1 MTSRSPAEG
10 NIGPVLTE
18 LWFAPEQAQAVALE
32 REAAT
37 EIGPGHQLNGHA
49 LTLIAA
55 CSACDSAAF
64 EVDDGRFAIID
75 LTWKL
80 HQEPPPWPS
89 AEIFTGYRAL
99 EAAADN
105 HADSHGF

>member
-1 MTSRSPAEG
+1 VEDNA
-10 NIGPVLTE
+10 GPVLTE
-18 LWFAPEQAQAVALE
+18 PWFAPGQAQAAALE

-49 LTLIAA
+49 LTVIAT
-55 CSACDSAAF
+55 CSACDSVAF
-64 EVDDGRFAIID
+64 RADDGRFTIIH

-99 EAAADN
+99 EAAADK
-105 HADSHGF
+105 HADNHGF